1 MPKKITTT
9 KPTHLLT
16 QCWILVQQFLNQ
28 TKKEIMQATGWS
40 ERTFYNKLKQ
50 GERNKLTLT
59 ADEEKAIGEVLEKYV
74 QNLFPNLK
82 KQRA

>member
-16 QCWILVQQFLNQ
+16 QCWILVQNFLNQ
-28 TKKEIMQATGWS
+28 TKQEIMEATGWS
-40 ERTFYNKLKQ
+40 NRTFYNKLKQ
-50 GERNKLTLT
+50 GERNKLKLTL
-59 ADEEKAIGEVLEKYV
+59 DEEKAIGEVLEKYV
-74 QNLFPNLK
+74 QNLFPNQK

>member
-1 MPKKITTT
+1 MSKTITTT

-50 GERNKLTLT
+50 GEANKLKLT

-74 QNLFPNLK
+74 QNLFPNQK
-82 KQRA
+82 EQRA